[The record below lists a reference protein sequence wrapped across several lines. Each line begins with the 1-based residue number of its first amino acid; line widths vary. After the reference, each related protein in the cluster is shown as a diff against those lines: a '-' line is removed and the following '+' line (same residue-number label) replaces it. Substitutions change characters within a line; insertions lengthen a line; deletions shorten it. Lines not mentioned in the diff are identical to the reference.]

1 MKKPKLLKTA
11 LTAALA
17 ATLLLPCAAAG
28 AEMSAKEGAAEQP
41 AYTLMQR
48 SESFPI
54 QVWGQAAELGDN
66 SLTLQNDNEGAAYA
80 KIVVNVEED
89 TKILDAV
96 TGEEKSFADIRKNEI
111 LYAWVGPA
119 MTKSLPPI
127 ASASIIL
134 CNIPADF
141 GVPTYA
147 EVQSV
152 AETEAGV
159 DVYVSGDVVLHLTG
173 ETQYLAGP
181 GNTCGTVS
189 AADLYPGVRILS
201 WYDVVTMSLPAQAAP
216 GKVMVFPSAYAGW
229 VTAEGLSVSVNGE
242 ALELSGA
249 SAARVENDRLLVPVR
264 KVAEA
269 LGYQVSWEPYTNR
282 VTVSEGGGELYHFT
296 IGEEQA
302 AKGDVTVGL
311 VAPTQAVD
319 GVTFMALDDLISLH
333 VLKLESNWF

>member
-1 MKKPKLLKTA
+1 M
-11 LTAALA
+11 
-17 ATLLLPCAAAG
+17 C
-28 AEMSAKEGAAEQP
+28 
-41 AYTLMQR
+41 
-48 SESFPI
+48 
-54 QVWGQAAELGDN
+54 
-66 SLTLQNDNEGAAYA
+66 
-80 KIVVNVEED
+80 
-89 TKILDAV
+89 
-96 TGEEKSFADIRKNEI
+96 IRD
-111 LYAWVGPA
+111 
-119 MTKSLPPI
+119 S
-127 ASASIIL
+127 
-134 CNIPADF
+134 NIPADF

-201 WYDVVTMSLPAQAAP
+201 WYDVVTMSLPAQAVP

-242 ALELSGA
+242 ALELSGT

-282 VTVSEGGGELYHFT
+282 VTVSEGEGELYHFT

-333 VLKLESNWF
+333 ALKLESNWF